1 MANNDS
7 CAKSELRE
15 LLFSADDVFS
25 QMYFVYL
32 KRKRGRQGA
41 KDPQGADG
49 VRSGVC
55 LKIT

>member
-32 KRKRGRQGA
+32 KKKRGRQGA

-49 VRSGVC
+49 VLSGVC
-55 LKIT
+55 R

>member
-7 CAKSELRE
+7 CAESELRE
-15 LLFSADDVFS
+15 LLFSADDGFS

-32 KRKRGRQGA
+32 KKKRGRQGA

-49 VRSGVC
+49 VRSGVR
-55 LKIT
+55 LELT